1 MNTADQH
8 GAEAPENGLYP
19 FAVAAGRKPQAVS
32 AQLVEEYSPLPNNDA
47 DEVARELQ
55 RARGKGLFSGFF
67 LIWRL
72 RYEAWLEERL
82 RQEIARKLAT
92 RTELSRCHNQ
102 AVVAQNELRANLLAG
117 QSTERQRFAD
127 AHLASVPTQFVD
139 IGEGETIR
147 VPMPAATGMP
157 RWDGAGWTQDGH
169 ARSGDPQ
176 AMHLP

>member
-1 MNTADQH
+1 MNHTADD
-8 GAEAPENGLYP
+8 PESDSRA
-19 FAVAAGRKPQAVS
+19 FAVTAGRRTQAVS

-82 RQEIARKLAT
+82 RQEIAHKLAT
-92 RTELSRCHNQ
+92 RAELARCHNQ
-102 AVVAQNELRANLLAG
+102 AVVAQNELRANLLTG
-117 QSTERQRFAD
+117 QSTERQRYAD
-127 AHLASVPTQFVD
+127 ARLASVPTQAVD

-157 RWDGAGWTQDGH
+157 LWNAARWSPEGQADAENL
-169 ARSGDPQ
+169 Q
-176 AMHLP
+176 AMDLP